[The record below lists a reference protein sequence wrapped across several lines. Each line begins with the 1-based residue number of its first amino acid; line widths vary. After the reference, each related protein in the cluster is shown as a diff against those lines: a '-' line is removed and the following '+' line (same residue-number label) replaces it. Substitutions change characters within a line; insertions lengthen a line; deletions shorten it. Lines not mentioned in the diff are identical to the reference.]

1 MVERK
6 WCFGTGNYRSFTL
19 IYVVF
24 RIENK
29 PKI

>member
-6 WCFGTGNYRSFTL
+6 WCFGTAIYRSFTL